1 MNELDVLNTE
11 AAKVLF
17 GKLGERIFKWIP
29 EPINKTRNLKKQ
41 ISKSEIEL
49 TRLMLECG
57 YSLEEAQAHK
67 RVVEREKL
75 RMINYMSVV
84 AFAAEQNINPQ
95 SINKIDLDWLNQ
107 HYERASMYSNTD
119 LQRLWGR
126 ILAGETEQPG
136 SYSKQVLSIVDLIS
150 PHEAEIFQKLLSF
163 LFYIDG
169 KPYIIIHSKGVL
181 GEIKTDFTYNDLIQ
195 LQGIG
200 LISIDSSVFG
210 SGYNPDLEFASSN
223 PINCRYFQNEFTIL
237 PKSDNR
243 GAFYILNGI
252 INLTFPGKELL
263 GICGAVGNQSI
274 ISTCVEYW
282 NENGNEVTLVHKRE
296 KGP

>member
-1 MNELDVLNTE
+1 MNELDILNTE

-17 GKLGERIFKWIP
+17 GKLGERLFKWIP

-95 SINKIDLDWLNQ
+95 LINKIDLDWLNQ

-126 ILAGETEQPG
+126 ILAGETEQSG

-163 LFYIDG
+163 LFG
-169 KPYIIIHSKGVL
+169 C
-181 GEIKTDFTYNDLIQ
+181 F
-195 LQGIG
+195 
-200 LISIDSSVFG
+200 
-210 SGYNPDLEFASSN
+210 
-223 PINCRYFQNEFTIL
+223 
-237 PKSDNR
+237 
-243 GAFYILNGI
+243 
-252 INLTFPGKELL
+252 
-263 GICGAVGNQSI
+263 
-274 ISTCVEYW
+274 
-282 NENGNEVTLVHKRE
+282 
-296 KGP
+296 